1 MCRIVQRLQELLS
14 VGRGGLLGALT
25 SIVRHKCEMVLV
37 FTPEFLYR
45 QLGNDSEV
53 GGGGPGGLWPSPPG
67 LWANCVGLLP
77 VRGDLYSTLG
87 TNAVRR
93 YGLIMERRPAEHSE
107 EIKACLWNEPFK
119 VLIDFCLSLSL
130 TLTVMKTRPAAAGN
144 SRPTN
149 RLSC

>member
-1 MCRIVQRLQELLS
+1 M
-14 VGRGGLLGALT
+14 
-25 SIVRHKCEMVLV
+25 
-37 FTPEFLYR
+37 
-45 QLGNDSEV
+45 

-87 TNAVRR
+87 TNAVRC

-119 VLIDFCLSLSL
+119 ALIDFCLSLSL
-130 TLTVMKTRPAAAGN
+130 ILTVMKTRPAAAGK

-149 RLSC
+149 RLPCWDDGEGYHHQPGGC